1 MNLRLLE
8 QKKFHKWTMK
18 WGGNTFH
25 NYFLLFSLLYVRP
38 AWLFIMNFSKICNKL
53 LFFFHFETF
62 SYLHSLVSELVE
74 WCGSNRKTLIS
85 RKSLPTI
92 INYSLLCVFVLLLLL
107 VLLLL
112 FAPCFSLR
120 FPWSFSSG
128 SIYFIRPSWYNF
140 PRRLTNWLTCRS
152 L

>member
-1 MNLRLLE
+1 
-8 QKKFHKWTMK
+8 MK

-25 NYFLLFSLLYVRP
+25 NYF
-38 AWLFIMNFSKICNKL
+38 FIIFCSACLSGLAFYYEFFKNMQQAAA
-53 LFFFHFETF
+53 FFHFETF
-62 SYLHSLVSELVE
+62 SYLHSLVSELFE
-74 WCGSNRKTLIS
+74 WCGCNRKTLIS

-92 INYSLLCVFVLLLLL
+92 INYSLLCVFMLLLLL

-128 SIYFIRPSWYNF
+128 SIYLIRPSWYNF

>member
-1 MNLRLLE
+1 MNDEMRRKYIS
-8 QKKFHKWTMK
+8 Q
-18 WGGNTFH
+18 
-25 NYFLLFSLLYVRP
+25 LLFIIYSSTCPSGLAFYYEFFKNMQQ
-38 AWLFIMNFSKICNKL
+38 AAG
-53 LFFFHFETF
+53 FFHFETF

-74 WCGSNRKTLIS
+74 WCGCNRKTLIS

-128 SIYFIRPSWYNF
+128 SIYSIRPSWYNF